1 MVWDRLRAGGELR
14 FAVKATSPRPVRAAI
29 RTRHYSYR
37 TEETYISWIR
47 RFIHFHGK
55 RHPTEMGKTE
65 ITAFLTSLA
74 VDQHVADAHE
84 HLAGFH
90 RVPHEAAADRA
101 VLDELAALAGGE
113 GAIDGDLADLAGLF
127 EGAADADRGSA
138 WARCG

>member
-1 MVWDRLRAGGELR
+1 MSELVWNERAEPTREWSGTVCEPEESYGSPPKPRLLDQ
-14 FAVKATSPRPVRAAI
+14 VRAAI

-74 VDQHVADAHE
+74 VDQHVAASPQNQ
-84 HLAGFH
+84 A
-90 RVPHEAAADRA
+90 
-101 VLDELAALAGGE
+101 LAA
-113 GAIDGDLADLAGLF
+113 ILF
-127 EGAADADRGSA
+127 SSSA
-138 WARCG
+138 RA

>member
-1 MVWDRLRAGGELR
+1 M
-14 FAVKATSPRPVRAAI
+14 SAI

-74 VDQHVADAHE
+74 VDQHVAASTQNQ
-84 HLAGFH
+84 A
-90 RVPHEAAADRA
+90 
-101 VLDELAALAGGE
+101 LAAILFLYKDVLGEDPGWCNEIVRAKRPARLPVVLARGE
-113 GAIDGDLADLAGLF
+113 AKELLARLNGT
-127 EGAADADRGSA
+127 SP
-138 WARCG
+138 